1 MKKLFTVP
9 VFLVAAL
16 LVAACAPMT
25 PAAPAAPAA
34 EATAAATAET
44 ATEAA
49 TEASAEATADASAE
63 AAATEAAAELKD
75 IVDTA
80 VGAGSFGTL
89 VAAVQA
95 AGLVDTLKGEGP
107 FTVFA
112 PTEEAFA
119 ALPAG
124 TLEQLLAD
132 PKGQLTQILLYHVV
146 PGKVMAADVKDG
158 MSAATAQG
166 SPVTFTVSA
175 DGGVMIND
183 AKVVATD
190 IAATNGVIHVID
202 KVILPPAD
210 APAAADASAAPAPAA
225 SAAVTATIPEVA
237 AAAGSF
243 KTLLAAVE
251 AAGLAGELS
260 GAGPFTVFAPTDEA
274 FAKLPAGTVDTLLQD
289 PKGQLTQILLYHVVS
304 GKVLAADVKDGM
316 EAETLQGSPLKFTV
330 GADGSVKIGDGSV
343 VGADV
348 EASNGVIHVIDTV
361 LLPPAQ

>member
-1 MKKLFTVP
+1 MKKLFAVP
-9 VFLVAAL
+9 TFLAASL
-16 LVAACAPMT
+16 LVAACAPVP

-34 EATAAATAET
+34 EATAAPAAE

-49 TEASAEATADASAE
+49 TEAATAAPTEEATAE
-63 AAATEAAAELKD
+63 AAAPTGD

-80 VGAGSFGTL
+80 VNAGSFGTL

-158 MSAATAQG
+158 LSATTAQG
-166 SPVTFTVSA
+166 SPVTFTVSS

-183 AKVVATD
+183 AKVVTTD

-202 KVILPPAD
+202 KVILPPAETS
-210 APAAADASAAPAPAA
+210 AAAPAPAA
-225 SAAVTATIPEVA
+225 SAAMTATIPEVA

-251 AAGLAGELS
+251 AAGLADELS

-289 PKGQLTQILLYHVVS
+289 PQGQLTQILLYHVVS

-330 GADGSVKIGDGSV
+330 GADGSVKIGDASV

-348 EASNGVIHVIDTV
+348 EAGNGVIHVIDSV
-361 LLPPAQ
+361 LLPPSQ